1 MANFKYFTTCQNET
15 VQLQN
20 VYHSGKVSAKPV
32 DFSGTCPICGGV
44 HTAQRKV
51 ERKSNPSNH
60 KCDARCLN
68 AKGFKCE
75 CSCGGKNH
83 GAEA

>member
-1 MANFKYFTTCQNET
+1 MATFKYFTTCQNET
-15 VQLQN
+15 VQLRN
-20 VYHSGKVSAKPV
+20 VYHSGRVSAKAA
-32 DFSGTCPICGGV
+32 DFSGTCPACGGI
-44 HTAQRKV
+44 HNAQRKI
-51 ERKSNPSNH
+51 ERKANPSNH
-60 KCDARCLN
+60 KCDARCLT